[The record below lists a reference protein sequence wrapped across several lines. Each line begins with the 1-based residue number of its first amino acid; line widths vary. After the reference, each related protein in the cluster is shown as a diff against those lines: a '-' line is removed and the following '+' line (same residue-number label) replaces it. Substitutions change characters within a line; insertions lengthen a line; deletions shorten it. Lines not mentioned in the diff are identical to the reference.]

1 MRAEFEVEAEYIELG
16 RLGCRP
22 VIHGITSII
31 QNVWFA
37 LSIKNGCFINVT
49 RQAFRSIEVDVRLAG
64 RIIDERQGMA
74 QEFGLSTESLC

>member
-1 MRAEFEVEAEYIELG
+1 VRAEFEVEAEYIELG

-22 VIHGITSII
+22 VIHDITSII

-37 LSIKNGCFINVT
+37 LNGCFINVT
-49 RQAFRSIEVDVRLAG
+49 GQAFRSIEVDVRLAG

-74 QEFGLSTESLC
+74 QEFGVSTESLC